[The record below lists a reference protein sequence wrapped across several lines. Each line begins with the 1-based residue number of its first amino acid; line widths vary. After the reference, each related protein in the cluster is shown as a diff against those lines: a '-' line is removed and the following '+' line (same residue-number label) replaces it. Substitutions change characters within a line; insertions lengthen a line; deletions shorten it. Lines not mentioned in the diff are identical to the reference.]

1 MNKQVCVIGMGRFG
15 STVAHELYQGGHD
28 VLAIDLDEAKIQ
40 EQLGKVTYAVRA
52 DATSESVL
60 IELDIPDYDV
70 AIVALGSDNIQA
82 SVGITVL
89 LKSLGVSMVIARAA
103 SELHGETLERIGADR
118 ILYPE
123 AENAR
128 RVARVEFSREVLD
141 YMPILAD
148 YGISKIRTPEGM
160 FHHTLEEAELSG
172 SGDRHDISV
181 LAIRRGR
188 ISLLHPA
195 RDEILLPGDVLI
207 LAGTTEQL
215 SKLPETAKKL
225 ADARSRAQR
234 SGAARNLIPLLG
246 GINGATFT
254 PSFPRLLSL
263 AFAVDAASASRHD
276 LQPAP

>member
-1 MNKQVCVIGMGRFG
+1 MKKQVCVIGMGRFG
-15 STVAHELYQGGHD
+15 STVAYELYQGGHD
-28 VLAIDLDEAKIQ
+28 VLAIDFDEARIQ

-52 DATSESVL
+52 DATNESVL
-60 IELDIPDYDV
+60 HELDIPDYDV

-89 LKSLGVSMVIARAA
+89 LKSIGVPLILARAA
-103 SELHGETLERIGADR
+103 NDLHGETLERVGADR
-118 ILYPE
+118 VLFPE

-128 RVARVEFSREVLD
+128 RVARLEFSREVMD

-195 RDEILLPGDVLI
+195 RDEIMLPGDVLI
-207 LAGTTEQL
+207 LAATSEQI

-225 ADARSRAQR
+225 ADARSRNGR
-234 SGAARNLIPLLG
+234 RGAAR
-246 GINGATFT
+246 A
-254 PSFPRLLSL
+254 
-263 AFAVDAASASRHD
+263 
-276 LQPAP
+276 